1 MIQRICY
8 VWHIIV
14 KLFSFAFFGISS
26 LILALLMYPV
36 MHVVS
41 GFSET
46 RFKKMGRKLN
56 HNYFIFYV
64 KVISSIGC
72 ISVKVKNKEDL
83 SKLRS
88 KVVIANHPSI
98 LDVVILF
105 SLVPNADCIV
115 KGDLVKNK
123 FISLII
129 KNLYIPNNIPFD
141 EQLELAK
148 KSMDEGN
155 NLIIFPEGTRSKPG
169 EPWEFKKGAARFA
182 LYSKNDIVPVFFGG
196 NEKIGIRK
204 HDKMLQYHPTE
215 RFFYDLKVLPPISIK
230 EYEGIPI
237 TKSATILTK
246 KMKEILEAELPQKP
260 NSAENSA
267 NHL

>member
-1 MIQRICY
+1 MYKKICY
-8 VWHIIV
+8 AWHILV
-14 KLFSFAFFGISS
+14 KLFSFALFGSCS
-26 LILALLMYPV
+26 LAVAILLFPV
-36 MHVVS
+36 MHVIS
-41 GFSET
+41 GFSEK
-46 RFKKMGRKLN
+46 RFKKMARKLN
-56 HNYFIFYV
+56 QVFFIAYV
-64 KVISSIGC
+64 KIISFIRG
-72 ISVKVKNKEDL
+72 ISVHVENKEAL
-83 SKLRS
+83 ANLRS

-123 FISLII
+123 FVSLIVR
-129 KNLYIPNNIPFD
+129 NLYIPNNIPFD

-148 KSMDEGN
+148 KSMAEGN
-155 NLIIFPEGTRSKPG
+155 NLIIFPEGTRSRPG

-215 RFFYDLKVLPPISIK
+215 RYLYDLKVLPQISVK
-230 EYEGIPI
+230 EYEDIPM
-237 TKSATILTK
+237 TKSATALTK
-246 KMKEILEAELPQKP
+246 KMKDILEAELV
-260 NSAENSA
+260 NR
-267 NHL
+267 